1 MGNAAL
7 PADHRKSFLLAP
19 TVKKDAA
26 LLPAGLLGPV
36 RLLMEMQVQ
45 VRSK

>member
-36 RLLMEMQVQ
+36 RLMEMHVQ